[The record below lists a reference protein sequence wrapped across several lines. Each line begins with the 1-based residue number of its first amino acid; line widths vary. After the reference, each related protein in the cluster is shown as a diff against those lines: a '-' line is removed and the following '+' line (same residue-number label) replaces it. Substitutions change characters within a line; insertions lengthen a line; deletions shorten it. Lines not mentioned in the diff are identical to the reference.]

1 MSRLHLQQLKIAIS
15 YICDHKVWHIAHT
28 FTAVILEIWAFCPDC
43 LCGNF
48 GWARTQLEVQWFCQ
62 HLTMLWSHQQAYK
75 MRTDMFLYSVPDFIT
90 KFERCRLAI
99 GVVIDA
105 SAWVAN
111 SGFGQDPLQSFKRL
125 HFHGHHLATQAHWII
140 ALPHP
145 LSLAIIDR
153 FLWGLDH
160 PNVQLHLCYP
170 TIWLIHAIRH
180 LW

>member
-1 MSRLHLQQLKIAIS
+1 MTTQYDTLHVPSLQLYWRSGLFIQIVSLATLGGQEPSWKFGDFTS
-15 YICDHKVWHIAHT
+15 KHT
-28 FTAVILEIWAFCPDC
+28 KWEQTCSWI
-43 LCGNF
+43 
-48 GWARTQLEVQWFCQ
+48 Q
-62 HLTMLWSHQQAYK
+62 HPPAAN
-75 MRTDMFLYSVPDFIT
+75 FIT
-90 KFERCRLAI
+90 EFERCKLAI
-99 GVVIDA
+99 GVAIDA